1 MYLLD
6 SNCTDAM
13 TQESISGWQA
23 IQTFQGGGLEPRLAY
38 QWAAIPSGWEGL
50 VGVRSGPDTTSPNIL
65 NTQTGHAPIGYP

>member
-23 IQTFQGGGLEPRLAY
+23 YSNIPGGRPGTKASLSVGCY
-38 QWAAIPSGWEGL
+38 SQWLGGVTGSHDPEVPSY
-50 VGVRSGPDTTSPNIL
+50 
-65 NTQTGHAPIGYP
+65 IGSSHMLSLPV